1 MARRSS
7 KDGISRADKL
17 FREYGAS
24 HQNKVNKL
32 IHWICVPTILVSVI
46 GLLESI
52 PFPFPSTPIPLSW
65 GRVVSFFA
73 LFFYVN
79 LSPSLA
85 VGMAAV
91 LFGSFQLL
99 AAVERAGY
107 VVWKT
112 SLAAFAAA
120 WVLQFIGHR

>member
-1 MARRSS
+1 
-7 KDGISRADKL
+7 
-17 FREYGAS
+17 
-24 HQNKVNKL
+24 
-32 IHWICVPTILVSVI
+32 
-46 GLLESI
+46 
-52 PFPFPSTPIPLSW
+52 
-65 GRVVSFFA
+65 VVSFFA